1 MKSDPPDWLRPAIA
15 RWLSGDGE
23 LTAMGLSGAD
33 RQAARRWLRNR
44 HIRAA
49 FALCQGDRFADRFTA
64 LLAAVE
70 RLHRT
75 RCGYRHQRQDGAIFS
90 ELEAAAEWAD
100 IPNERQ
106 LRTVISEKSEAFEL
120 QESTGMI
127 SLKCLIEDCCNEC
140 LPARSCQDPR

>member
-1 MKSDPPDWLRPAIA
+1 MNTDQPDWLRPAIA

-33 RQAARRWLRNR
+33 RLAARRWLRNR

-49 FALCQGDRFADRFTA
+49 WRHCPGDRFSVRFAA
-64 LLAAVE
+64 LLAACE
-70 RLHRT
+70 RLNRV
-75 RCGYRHQRQDGAIFS
+75 RQGYRHQRQDSTLFS

-120 QESTGMI
+120 QESTGMM

-140 LPARSCQDPR
+140 LPARSCQN

>member
-1 MKSDPPDWLRPAIA
+1 MNDPADWLRPAIA

-33 RQAARRWLRNR
+33 RLAARRWLRNQ

-49 FALCQGDRFADRFTA
+49 WRMIPGNRFSARFSA

-70 RLHRT
+70 RLNRV
-75 RCGYRHQRQDGAIFS
+75 RCGYRHQRQNGAIFD

-106 LRTVISEKSEAFEL
+106 LRTVISEKSEVFEL

-127 SLKCLIEDCCNEC
+127 SLKCLIEDCCNDSV
-140 LPARSCQDPR
+140 PARSCQDPR